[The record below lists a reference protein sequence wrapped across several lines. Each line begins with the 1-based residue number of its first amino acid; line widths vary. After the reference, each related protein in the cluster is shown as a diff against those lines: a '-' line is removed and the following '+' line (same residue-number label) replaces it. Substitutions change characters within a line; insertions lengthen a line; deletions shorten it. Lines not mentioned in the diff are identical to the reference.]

1 VAVYILSILYFR
13 KTVGFGFRLL
23 VLCFLPFLG
32 FSQYSHEWIKPGQS
46 YYRIPVAKKGVYRL
60 TTSDLQSAGVPIGSV
75 DPRRIQIL
83 HRGVEQAIFVQGQAD
98 AVLDPGDYVEFY
110 GVGNDGTLDKDLY
123 KPANLQPHNY
133 YNLYS
138 DTTAYF
144 LTWQLSAVQ
153 GKRIANFSEIN
164 VTNIPKED
172 FHQEE
177 RLLVLKNEYSGGNKE
192 SDVIQST
199 YFDEGEGWTG
209 TAIRQNQ
216 SIDYTLDLIT
226 QTVITSGTPQLEILL
241 VGRDAIPHTAIISVG
256 ANAGSLRVL
265 DMHNFSGFS
274 TEKLTYTLD
283 WNDIGLDGKLAIRLA
298 SPSAANNRFQFSVS
312 YAKVVFPQNFDAT
325 GVSSKTI
332 NLVSNPTNKS
342 YLELENA
349 AVNIRIWDVT
359 DPTSLVAI
367 GSTQTGSTLK
377 AIVPNTQTVRSLYVF
392 DSFLTPSIKPLS
404 FRFYNPAQAGFV
416 IISHKSLMQPASG
429 YNNPVKAY
437 AGFRASA
444 AGGSYDTL
452 VVTIDQLY
460 NQFNYGETSPRAI
473 YEFMKY
479 LVSEG
484 SPKYLFLI
492 GKGRDVS
499 SAYHRL
505 INPAPSVLKDLV
517 PPAGSPGADMNYTVG
532 LGGTTYEPAV
542 PTGRLSASTSLQ
554 VAGYLNKIKE
564 IEMAEAVPSWQK
576 KGLHLSGG
584 IQPNELVTFR
594 EYLDGFKKIAEDPYW
609 GGEVSTIAKRDPN
622 PVELINISDEVN
634 AGINLITFFGHSSP
648 STIDIDIGY
657 VSDPTMGYNNPGK
670 YPAFLINGCNAGN
683 FFAGYTSFGE
693 DWMLTPNKGARN
705 FIAHSSFGFVYSLR
719 YYSDLFYQIG
729 FADSVFVK
737 KGVGDVQ
744 KEVARQYMLSAPATM
759 ANITQVHQ
767 MVLLGDPAVKLFNQ
781 GKPDY
786 EVTSTSLS
794 LASFND
800 KPVTAASDSFAIKII
815 VKNLGLAVNKPL
827 NVKLDRG
834 LSDGTVRAY
843 DSLFAPVFYMDTLSF
858 TLYKE
863 SGGGGENNQFTVT
876 IDPEN
881 DLEELNETNNEA
893 SINVFIPSNATLN
906 LYPHGYA
913 IVNQPGVKL
922 VWQSTD
928 LIAASRDFIIEVDT
942 TQLFNS
948 PYLINRTVSGKVLAN
963 TQINLL
969 SADSTVYY
977 WRTRF
982 KSPVAGESGEWTSS
996 SFAYII
1002 GSPEGWAQIENDQ
1015 VKENFF
1021 SQLIPPGSGT
1031 PFTFEETVTSVSVK
1045 TFGRD
1050 NPSPPTDA
1058 SIKINGAEYNLS
1070 TQGQPCRNNTLNLI
1084 AFNKKT
1090 AIPYAALPFNF
1101 QDPRTCGRE
1110 PQLINSFTLAELE
1123 TGLMDDLTAFVN
1135 AMSVSDSVVMFSIGN
1150 PGYTAWSANV
1160 KSKLGELGVSL
1171 SVLND
1176 LQAGEPIVIFGR
1188 KGATAGTAQ
1197 VYRSLLVPASEQLIT
1212 VNGTI
1217 TGRKTEGLMKSVTI
1231 GPASEWKLFKSN
1243 VDSPE
1248 PDDEFSFSI
1257 YGISINGNETL
1268 LANAVAN
1275 DFDLS
1280 SISPSE
1286 YPYLKIVFE
1295 TRDEVNL
1302 TPVQWK
1308 RWAVLYE
1315 PMAEGILVW
1324 KGPEGPLV
1332 VQEGEEW
1339 RSNFGFV
1346 NISSKNFVVD
1356 SLNVDLEILTKES
1369 QNRDLHEFLI
1379 KAPAVGDT
1387 TLFSVT
1393 SPTLGKVQT
1402 NDVNVFVN
1410 KRVAPEPYYDNNF
1423 ISLQNYLI
1431 VEADKKPPVLDVKFD
1446 GRTLKNGDY
1455 ISSAPKILLTML
1467 DENKFRLKKDTAGI
1481 TLLLKY
1487 PCSTSTCSFTR
1498 IPLSSNDVTW
1508 FPATANSDFRIEY
1521 TPQFMNGDYE
1531 LSAQVAD
1538 VNGNESGVEPYL
1550 ISFTVLS
1557 EPGLALTSVYPNPS
1571 SGNFYFSFLL
1581 TGNELPDEFL
1591 LEIFNLQGQP
1601 IRTFTIDDVQHFNI
1615 GVNTV
1620 VWDGYEATGA
1630 YLPRGVYV
1638 YRLRI
1643 KAGTIKAATQ
1653 GKIVVMR

>member
-1 VAVYILSILYFR
+1 
-13 KTVGFGFRLL
+13 VGFGFRLL
-23 VLCFLPFLG
+23 VLCFLPFWG

-46 YYRIPVAKKGVYRL
+46 YYRIPVAEKGVYRL
-60 TTSDLQSAGVPIGSV
+60 TFADLQTVGVPIGSV

-98 AVLDPGDYVEFY
+98 AVLDPGDYIEFY
-110 GVGNDGTLDKDLY
+110 GIGNDGTLDKDLY
-123 KPANLQPHNY
+123 KPAILQPHNY
-133 YNLYS
+133 YNLYT
-138 DTTAYF
+138 DTAAYF

-164 VTNIPKED
+164 VTNIPKEE

-177 RLLVLKNEYSGGNKE
+177 RLLILMNEYSGGNKV
-192 SDVIQST
+192 SDVIQFT
-199 YFDEGEGWTG
+199 HFDEGEGWTG

-216 SIDYTLDLIT
+216 SIDYTVDLISQAVT
-226 QTVITSGTPQLEILL
+226 TSGNPQLEILL

-265 DMHNFSGFS
+265 DTYSFNGFA
-274 TEKLTYTLD
+274 TEKLTYPLD
-283 WNDIGLDGKLAIRLA
+283 WNDIGLDGKLIIRFA
-298 SPSAANNRFQFSVS
+298 SPSATNNRFQFSAS
-312 YAKVVFPQNFDAT
+312 YIRVIFPQNFDAT
-325 GVSSKTI
+325 GVSAKAI
-332 NLVSNPTNKS
+332 NLAPNPTNKS

-349 AVNIRIWDVT
+349 AANMRIWDVT
-359 DPTSLVAI
+359 DPTSIVAI
-367 GSTQTGSTLK
+367 GSTRTGSTLK
-377 AIVPNTQTVRSLYVF
+377 AIVPNTQTVRSLFVF
-392 DSFLTPSIKPLS
+392 DSFLTPAINALS
-404 FRFYNPAQAGFV
+404 FRFYNPTQAEFV
-416 IISHKSLMQPASG
+416 IISHKSLMQAASG
-429 YNNPVKAY
+429 YANPVKAY

-479 LVSEG
+479 LVGEG

-499 SAYHRL
+499 SGFHRL

-517 PPAGSPGADMNYTVG
+517 PPAGSPGADMNYTAG
-532 LGGTTYEPAV
+532 LDGTTYEPAV

-564 IEMAEAVPSWQK
+564 IENAAAIPAWQK

-584 IQPNELVTFR
+584 IQPNELIAFR
-594 EYLDGFKKIAEDPYW
+594 EYLDEFKEIAEDVYW
-609 GGEVSTIAKRDPN
+609 GGAVNTIAKRDPN

-670 YPAFLINGCNAGN
+670 YPTFLINGCNAGN
-683 FFAGYTSFGE
+683 FFAGSISFGE
-693 DWMLTPNKGARN
+693 DWMLTANKGARN
-705 FIAHSSFGFVYSLR
+705 FIAHSSFGFVYSLQ
-719 YYSDLFYQIG
+719 YYSDLFYKIG
-729 FADSVFVK
+729 FADSVYVK

-744 KEVARQYMLSAPATM
+744 KEVARQYMASAPATM
-759 ANITQVHQ
+759 ANITQVQQ

-786 EVTSTSLS
+786 EVTSSSLS
-794 LASFND
+794 LASFDD
-800 KPVTAASDSFAIKII
+800 KPVTAASDSFAVKVII
-815 VKNLGLAVNKPL
+815 KNLGLAVAKPIKI
-827 NVKLDRG
+827 KLDRG
-834 LSDGTVRAY
+834 LSDGTIRTY
-843 DSLFAPVFYMDTLSF
+843 DSLFAPVLNTDTLAF
-858 TLYKE
+858 TLYNK
-863 SGGGGENNQFTVT
+863 SGSDGGNNQFTVA

-881 DLEELNETNNEA
+881 DLDELNEANNGA
-893 SINVFIPSNATLN
+893 SINAFIPANATLN
-906 LYPHGYA
+906 LFPHPYA
-913 IVNQPGVKL
+913 IVNQPEIKL
-922 VWQSTD
+922 VWQTTD
-928 LIAASRDFIIEVDT
+928 LIATSRDFIIEVDT
-942 TQLFNS
+942 SHLFNS
-948 PYLINRTVSGKVLAN
+948 QFLFSRTISGKVLAN
-963 TQINLL
+963 TQITLL
-969 SADSTVYY
+969 NNDSTVYY

-982 KSPVAGESGEWTSS
+982 KSPAAGESTEWTSS

-1002 GSPEGWAQIENDQ
+1002 DSPEGWAQIENDQ
-1015 VKENFF
+1015 LKENFF
-1021 SQLIPPGSGT
+1021 SQLIPPASGT

-1045 TFGRD
+1045 TFGMN

-1084 AFNKKT
+1084 AFNKQT
-1090 AIPYAALPFNF
+1090 AIPYAAIPFIF

-1110 PQLINSFTLAELE
+1110 PQIINSFTSTELE
-1123 TGLMDDLTAFVN
+1123 GGDLNAFVN
-1135 AMSVSDSVVMFSIGN
+1135 AVGVSDSVVLFSIGN
-1150 PGYTAWSANV
+1150 PGYTSWSANI
-1160 KSKLGELGVSL
+1160 KNKLGELGVDI

-1188 KGATAGTAQ
+1188 KGAAAGTASI
-1197 VYRSLLVPASEQLIT
+1197 YRSLLVPASEQLIS

-1243 VDSPE
+1243 VESPE
-1248 PDDEFSFSI
+1248 PDDEFSFSLF
-1257 YGISINGNETL
+1257 GISLTGTETL
-1268 LANAVAN
+1268 LASAVTN

-1295 TRDEVNL
+1295 ARDEVNL
-1302 TPVQWK
+1302 TPVPWK
-1308 RWAVLYE
+1308 RWAILYE
-1315 PMAEGILVW
+1315 PMAEGILIW
-1324 KGPEGPLV
+1324 KGPEGPIV
-1332 VQEGEEW
+1332 VQEGEGW
-1339 RSNFGFV
+1339 SSNFGFV
-1346 NISSKNFVVD
+1346 NISSKNFTVD
-1356 SLNVDLEILTKES
+1356 SVKVDLEIFTKES
-1369 QNRDLHEFLI
+1369 QNREKQEFLI

-1387 TLFSVT
+1387 TLFSVA

-1423 ISLQNYLI
+1423 ISLQSYLI
-1431 VEADKKPPVLDVKFD
+1431 VEADKTPPVLDVKFD
-1446 GRTLKNGDY
+1446 GRTLKNRDY
-1455 ISSAPKILLTML
+1455 VSSTPKILLTMV
-1467 DENKFRLKKDTAGI
+1467 DENKFRLKTDTAGI

-1498 IPLSSNDVTW
+1498 IPLSSNDLKW
-1508 FPATANSDFRIEY
+1508 FPATASSDFRIEY
-1521 TPQFMNGDYE
+1521 TPQLIDGDYE

-1538 VNGNESGVEPYL
+1538 ANGNLSSVDPYL

-1557 EPGLALTSVYPNPS
+1557 EPGLSLTSVYPNPS
-1571 SGNFYFSFLL
+1571 SGNFYFSFRL
-1581 TGNELPDEFL
+1581 TGNELPDEFM
-1591 LEIFNLQGQP
+1591 LEIFNLQGQAV
-1601 IRTFTIDDVQHFNI
+1601 RTFTIEDVQHFNI
-1615 GVNTV
+1615 GTNTLA
-1620 VWDGYEATGA
+1620 WDGHEATGA
-1630 YLPRGVYV
+1630 YLPRGIYV

-1643 KAGTIKAATQ
+1643 KAGTIEESTQ
-1653 GKIVVMR
+1653 GKLVVMR

>member
-1 VAVYILSILYFR
+1 M
-13 KTVGFGFRLL
+13 GFGFRLL

-46 YYRIPVAKKGVYRL
+46 YYRIPVSEKGVYRL

-83 HRGVEQAIFVQGQAD
+83 HRGIEQAIFVQGQAD

-110 GVGNDGTLDKDLY
+110 GVSNDGTLDKDLY

-226 QTVITSGTPQLEILL
+226 QTVTPAGFPQLEILL
-241 VGRDAIPHTAIISVG
+241 VGRDAFPHTAIISVG

-265 DMHNFSGFS
+265 DTHNFSGFT

-325 GVSSKTI
+325 GVSAKTI

-349 AVNIRIWDVT
+349 AANIRIWDVT
-359 DPTSLVAI
+359 DPTSIVVI
-367 GSTQTGSTLK
+367 GSTRTGSTLK
-377 AIVPNTQTVRSLYVF
+377 AIVPNTQSARALYVF
-392 DSFLTPSIKPLS
+392 NSFITPPVKPIS

-444 AGGSYDTL
+444 EGGSYDTL

-479 LVSEG
+479 LVGEG

-499 SAYHRL
+499 SGYHRL

-564 IEMAEAVPSWQK
+564 IETAAAIPTWQK

-584 IQPNELVTFR
+584 IQPNELIAFR
-594 EYLDGFKKIAEDPYW
+594 EYLDEFKEIAEDPYW

-634 AGINLITFFGHSSP
+634 EGVNLITFFGHSSP

-670 YPAFLINGCNAGN
+670 YPTFLINGCNAGN
-683 FFAGYTSFGE
+683 FFAGFTSFGE
-693 DWMLTPNKGARN
+693 DWMLTANKGARN
-705 FIAHSSFGFVYSLR
+705 FIAHSSFGFVNTLR

-744 KEVARQYMLSAPATM
+744 KEVARQFMLSAPATM
-759 ANITQVHQ
+759 ANITQVQQ

-786 EVTSTSLS
+786 EVTSASLS

-815 VKNLGLAVNKPL
+815 VKNLGLAVDKPL
-827 NVKLDRG
+827 KVKLDRG
-834 LSDGTVRAY
+834 LSDGTVRVY
-843 DSLFAPVFYMDTLSF
+843 DSLFAPILNTDTLSF

-863 SGGGGENNQFTVT
+863 SGRDGGNNQFTVT

-881 DLEELNETNNEA
+881 DLDELNEANNEA
-893 SINVFIPSNATLN
+893 SFNAFIPSNATLN
-906 LYPHGYA
+906 LFPQAYA
-913 IVNQPGVKL
+913 IVNQPDIKL

-942 TQLFNS
+942 SHLFNS
-948 PYLINRTVSGKVLAN
+948 PYLISRTVSGKVLAN

-969 SADSTVYY
+969 SADSTVYF

-982 KSPVAGESGEWTSS
+982 KSPAVGESGEWTSS

-1002 GSPEGWAQIENDQ
+1002 GSPEGWAQIKNDQ

-1045 TFGRD
+1045 TFGKD
-1050 NPSPPTDA
+1050 NPSPPTNA
-1058 SIKINGAEYNLS
+1058 SIKIDGSEYNLS
-1070 TQGQPCRNNTLNLI
+1070 TQGQPCRNNTLNFV
-1084 AFNKKT
+1084 AFNKQT
-1090 AIPYAALPFNF
+1090 AIPYAAIPFIF

-1110 PQLINSFTLAELE
+1110 PQIINSFTLPELE
-1123 TGLMDDLTAFVN
+1123 TGLNDDLTAFVN
-1135 AMSVSDSVVMFSIGN
+1135 AMVVSDSVVIFSIGN
-1150 PGYTAWSANV
+1150 PGYTAWSATV
-1160 KSKLGELGVSL
+1160 KNKLGELGVSL

-1188 KGATAGTAQ
+1188 KGAPVGTAQ
-1197 VYRSLLVPASEQLIT
+1197 VHRSLLVPASEQLIT
-1212 VNGTI
+1212 VDGTI

-1231 GPASEWKLFKSN
+1231 GPAAEWKLFKSN
-1243 VDSPE
+1243 VESPE
-1248 PDDEFSFSI
+1248 PDDEFSFSL
-1257 YGISINGNETL
+1257 YGISINGGETL
-1268 LANAVAN
+1268 LASAVAN

-1280 SISPSE
+1280 SISPSD

-1308 RWAVLYE
+1308 RWAILYE
-1315 PMAEGILVW
+1315 PMPEGILIW

-1332 VQEGEEW
+1332 VQEGEAW
-1339 RSNFGFV
+1339 SSNFGFV

-1356 SLNVDLEILTKES
+1356 SLNVDLEIFTKES
-1369 QNRDLHEFLI
+1369 QKREEQKFLI
-1379 KAPAVGDT
+1379 KAPTVGDT

-1393 SPTLGKVQT
+1393 SPTLGKVRT

-1410 KRVAPEPYYDNNF
+1410 KRVTPEPYYDNNF

-1446 GRTLKNGDY
+1446 GRALKNGDN

-1467 DENKFRLKKDTAGI
+1467 DENKFRLKTDTAGI

-1487 PCSTSTCSFTR
+1487 PCSASTCSFTR
-1498 IPLSSNDVTW
+1498 IPLSNNDVKW
-1508 FPATANSDFRIEY
+1508 FPATATSDFRIEY
-1521 TPQFMNGDYE
+1521 TPQFSDGDYE
-1531 LSAQVAD
+1531 LSAQVTD
-1538 VNGNESGVEPYL
+1538 VNGNESGAEPYL

-1557 EPGLALTSVYPNPS
+1557 EPGLTLTSVYPNPS
-1571 SGNFYFSFLL
+1571 SGNFYFSFQL

-1601 IRTFTIDDVQHFNI
+1601 VRTFTIDDFQQFNI
-1615 GVNTV
+1615 GTNTLA
-1620 VWDGYEATGA
+1620 WDGHEATGD

-1643 KAGTIKAATQ
+1643 KAGTVKAATQ
-1653 GKIVVMR
+1653 GKIVVIR